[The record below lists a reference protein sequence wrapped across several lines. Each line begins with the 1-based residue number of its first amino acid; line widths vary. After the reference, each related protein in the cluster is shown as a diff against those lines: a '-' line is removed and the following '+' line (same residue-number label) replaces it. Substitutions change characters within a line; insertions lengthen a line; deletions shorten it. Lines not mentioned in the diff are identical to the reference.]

1 MRLVERKI
9 FPELINHL
17 KKEEI
22 TVITGSRQTGKT
34 TLLYQ
39 LKDYLVKQKNIKPFQ
54 IKFFNLDLI
63 TDLEGLRSQEEFIKF
78 IKEELL
84 KAKFLYIFID
94 EVQRLENPANFLKG
108 IYDLKLPIK
117 LIVSG
122 SSSLEI
128 KSKIFESLTG
138 RKRIFYLWPFSF
150 KEYLF
155 YHQIEDLLTKDI
167 SQINKQK
174 ILDYLYEFIIFG
186 GYPKVVLAKTKE
198 EKIQLLNEIYSSYI
212 EKDIVSFLKIKNPLI
227 FTKLVTILADRIGG
241 LVNSKEL
248 SNSLGI
254 NFRTIENYIFSLE
267 NTFVIKLIRPYYT
280 NIRKELTKMPK
291 IYFADNGLR
300 NFSLMNF
307 RSFLDSPEKG
317 KLLENFV
324 FSTLI
329 KSFEGNINFWRTKDK
344 NEVDFILKDYFGNII
359 PLEIKAVYLKEPEIT
374 RSLRSFIEKYKP
386 YKAFIVN
393 LSIEK
398 TIKFKNAK
406 IEFILPYRLES
417 LFLK

>member
-1 MRLVERKI
+1 
-9 FPELINHL
+9 
-17 KKEEI
+17 
-22 TVITGSRQTGKT
+22 
-34 TLLYQ
+34 
-39 LKDYLVKQKNIKPFQ
+39 
-54 IKFFNLDLI
+54 
-63 TDLEGLRSQEEFIKF
+63 
-78 IKEELL
+78 
-84 KAKFLYIFID
+84 
-94 EVQRLENPANFLKG
+94 
-108 IYDLKLPIK
+108 
-117 LIVSG
+117 
-122 SSSLEI
+122 
-128 KSKIFESLTG
+128 
-138 RKRIFYLWPFSF
+138 
-150 KEYLF
+150 
-155 YHQIEDLLTKDI
+155 
-167 SQINKQK
+167 
-174 ILDYLYEFIIFG
+174 
-186 GYPKVVLAKTKE
+186 
-198 EKIQLLNEIYSSYI
+198 
-212 EKDIVSFLKIKNPLI
+212 
-227 FTKLVTILADRIGG
+227 
-241 LVNSKEL
+241 VNSKEL

-398 TIKFKNAK
+398 TIKFKNTK